1 MIKKITLAALILLP
15 SIAMAQ
21 TSTSSGVANSGSASD
36 AGAAAHNMNVFEAAQ
51 PHRTQR
57 VHTTPPVYTAP
68 SGFGYS
74 NNNCGASDTMAVS
87 ITGFGI
93 GGSKAGESVRCNT
106 RQDVATAWNLGLQDV
121 AVLRFACFGE
131 PENRLAYEAA
141 GYSCPA
147 ESVQTTATTDGYSGN
162 DPIILRRLGYG
173 SGNRKK

>member
-1 MIKKITLAALILLP
+1 MLKNITLAALILLP
-15 SIAMAQ
+15 GIALAQ
-21 TSTSSGVANSGSASD
+21 TAEGIANSGSASD

-57 VHTTPPVYTAP
+57 VHTTPHVYAPP

-74 NNNCGASDTMAVS
+74 SNNCGASDTMAVS

-93 GGSKAGESVRCNT
+93 GGSKAGESMRCNT

-121 AVLRFACFGE
+121 AILRYACFGE

-147 ESVQTTATTDGYSGN
+147 EPVQTTATTSGYSGN
-162 DPIILRRLGYG
+162 DPIVMRRLGM
-173 SGNRKK
+173 NE